1 MYYCRVFKKKSLT
14 GKEKKKKTQSL
25 LIYNFFHY
33 SLPDSYFTLET
44 LAIHSWT
51 SGCHHLLSSEVFLAC
66 KRTRNNGGEIQCM
79 SRSCWVCLLG
89 SLHNWSRAG
98 GLIQCGLSQV
108 SFLEAGWYHISEHR
122 SCRYELDLNC
132 LKKIILHVSRVT
144 KSSMLIYSEV
154 KLYKHSSG

>member
-14 GKEKKKKTQSL
+14 GKEKKKTQSL